1 MCDRPLCVNYGAPP
15 QRKMSTKKRRENDFG
30 YLFFFCGLLSLLP
43 LFFSS
48 CCVCVYVCVS
58 VVLFSPMVG
67 RHFHFALSPFRWDA
81 RGDLHQHTTAQRHT
95 IISAF
100 PIGAIFRVLL
110 ALLDR
115 HRFFPQFASI
125 ASSSSSSG
133 TRCSRDTTLSEEIPT
148 LVVMAAVERSVFI
161 QKMCQSKLGRG
172 TFRHIV
178 NS

>member
-30 YLFFFCGLLSLLP
+30 YLFFCVLLSLLP

-58 VVLFSPMVG
+58 VVLFPRWWGVI
-67 RHFHFALSPFRWDA
+67 FTLLSRLF
-81 RGDLHQHTTAQRHT
+81 G
-95 IISAF
+95 
-100 PIGAIFRVLL
+100 
-110 ALLDR
+110 
-115 HRFFPQFASI
+115 
-125 ASSSSSSG
+125 G
-133 TRCSRDTTLSEEIPT
+133 TREGTCINTPQHSDTQSSPLFRLELSLGCCWLYLTGIDFSLNLPASQAA
-148 LVVMAAVERSVFI
+148 AAVVARDAPETQHCQRKFRRWSLWRRSRSVFI